1 MTGDKKI
8 LFIFLVF
15 ALAFGSCSQDT
26 QPSIPGEKIRDFAN
40 ELYGRYLFEQAIEQ
54 YQYYLDHYSV
64 AAKEQANIT
73 YRIANIYFERL
84 HDYQNALAAF
94 LKIKT
99 LYPESEIVGEAN
111 KKIIACLERLQRPED
126 AQQALSESVDLE
138 PEARESRPGTVI
150 AVFGDRKITQGDL
163 DFEISQLP
171 PEVRGQFQERTKKV
185 EFLRRYIAT
194 ELMYDSAKRAG
205 LDKDK
210 DVLENTFQAKKSF
223 MVQKLLLERIKDRV
237 KIENEDI
244 ELYYKANMD
253 HYADKD
259 KDGKILRHRAL
270 SEIQQQVVQDL
281 VQERQQKAYEELIA
295 SLLLAEDVKI
305 FDDLVK

>member
-1 MTGDKKI
+1 MYKKN
-8 LFIFLVF
+8 LFILLVIG
-15 ALAFGSCSQDT
+15 LAFMSCSKES
-26 QPSIPGEKIRDFAN
+26 QPTIPGEKIREFAN

-54 YQYYLDHYSV
+54 YQYYLEHYSV
-64 AAKEQANIT
+64 PTTEQANIT

-84 HDYQNALAAF
+84 HDYQNALTAF

-99 LYPESEIVGEAN
+99 LYPESEIVGESN

-138 PEARESRPGTVI
+138 PQVRENRPGAVL

-163 DFEISQLP
+163 DFEISQLA
-171 PEVRGQFQERTKKV
+171 PEARVQFQERKKKL
-185 EFLRRYIAT
+185 EFLRRYVAT

-210 DVLENTFQAKKSF
+210 DVLESAFQAKKTF
-223 MVQKLLLERIKDRV
+223 MVRKLFLERIKDKI
-237 KIENEDI
+237 KIETEDI
-244 ELYYKANMD
+244 ELFYKANMD
-253 HYADKD
+253 RYADKD
-259 KDGKILRHRAL
+259 KDGKIMRYRAL
-270 SEIQQQVVQDL
+270 VEIQQQVTQDL
-281 VQERQQKAYEELIA
+281 FRERQQKAYEKLMA

-305 FDDLVK
+305 YDDLVR